1 MIDEIDDEIN
11 EIKVAHYA
19 IGARSIHCSRTYH
32 LITKIFFDFFFHKA
46 KFLKVRSENW
56 MYYFTSIPSI

>member
-19 IGARSIHCSRTYH
+19 IDARSIHCSTTYH

-46 KFLKVRSENW
+46 KFLKVRSEYW
-56 MYYFTSIPSI
+56 M